1 MTHNQ
6 AITLPL
12 AASDTFVSIS
22 MLNTSLVLVLILLVG
37 VLPA

>member
-12 AASDTFVSIS
+12 AADDAFVSVS